1 MTKSTYLTVRENSA
15 KSTSST
21 ETNNVK
27 GTLGPG
33 DKFLK
38 WYTASKVTPVNR
50 GRDHERQ
57 NASPLFTG
65 HKRGCHAVRVSPL
78 SRLFCTELFASLRD

>member
-38 WYTASKVTPVNR
+38 WYTSPTIFGLLFSKCVVHIYFGGTKLTFEPTV
-50 GRDHERQ
+50 
-57 NASPLFTG
+57 
-65 HKRGCHAVRVSPL
+65 
-78 SRLFCTELFASLRD
+78 